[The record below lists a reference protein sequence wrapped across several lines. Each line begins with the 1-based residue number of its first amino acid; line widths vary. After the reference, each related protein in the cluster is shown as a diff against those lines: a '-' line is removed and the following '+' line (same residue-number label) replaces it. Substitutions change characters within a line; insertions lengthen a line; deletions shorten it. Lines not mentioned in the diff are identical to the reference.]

1 MNQHNP
7 PPQRSVQPPLFD
19 LPDSG
24 DVPAVEPGPAL
35 HGRPRLQCAERRQVE
50 FQPFTLDEL
59 IPADHEA
66 RNVWEYVKQLD
77 LSGLYDAIL
86 AVEGHVGRS
95 PIDPKILMA
104 LWLYAT
110 IEGVGSARELN
121 GLCTSHVAYRWIC
134 GGVSV
139 NYHTLS
145 DFRTAHVELL
155 DDLLT
160 DSVGI
165 LMHQGLV
172 TLNRVAEDGMR
183 VRASAGASSFRR
195 QETLE
200 KHLAE
205 AHQQV
210 TRLKEELEQDP
221 GSLSRRQKAARERA
235 ARERAERV
243 ARALAERE
251 EVEARREA
259 RKKGSGDEARASTT
273 DPDARRM
280 KMADGG
286 TRPGYN
292 VQFAT
297 DSDSFVTVGV
307 IVTNSGSDAGGM
319 SPMVEQLVARYWK
332 APDELLADGGF
343 STVDD
348 IEAVESKYPTTV
360 YTPIKEEDK
369 KVAKGIDPFAPRPRD
384 SEIIGRWRQ
393 RMGTPVAKEIYKDR
407 SSGAELPNAHARN
420 RGLRQFLVRGELKV
434 LAVTLWQVLA
444 HNFKRAV
451 ALRKDLE
458 LSAEGIT

>member
-7 PPQRSVQPPLFD
+7 SQRSVQPPLFD
-19 LPDSG
+19 LPDGG
-24 DVPAVEPGPAL
+24 DAPAAEPGPPL

-50 FQPFTLDEL
+50 FQPFALDEL
-59 IPADHEA
+59 IPADHEV
-66 RNVWEYVKQLD
+66 RNVWDYVSQLD
-77 LSGLYDAIL
+77 LSGLYDTIL

-145 DFRTAHVELL
+145 DFRTAHVDLL
-155 DDLLT
+155 DNLLT

-205 AHQQV
+205 AREQV

-235 ARERAERV
+235 VRERAERV

-259 RKKGSGDEARASTT
+259 RKKGSGDDARASTT

-286 TRPGYN
+286 TRPGFN

-319 SPMVEQLVARYWK
+319 SPMVEQLVERYGT

-393 RMGTPVAKEIYKDR
+393 RMGTAAAKEIYKDR

-434 LAVTLWQVLA
+434 RAVALWQVLA

-451 ALRKDLE
+451 ALRKELE
-458 LSAEGIT
+458 LAVEGVT